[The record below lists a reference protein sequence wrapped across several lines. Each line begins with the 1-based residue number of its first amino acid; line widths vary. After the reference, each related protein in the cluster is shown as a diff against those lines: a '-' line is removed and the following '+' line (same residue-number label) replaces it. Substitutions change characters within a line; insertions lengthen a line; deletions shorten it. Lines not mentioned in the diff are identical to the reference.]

1 MENDEDMLD
10 FFAGCVMVGDWAA
23 RSTDMGKGVYAAED
37 RARTYYT
44 QARAMLQVRKE
55 FIGQGEANSD

>member
-1 MENDEDMLD
+1 M
-10 FFAGCVMVGDWAA
+10 
-23 RSTDMGKGVYAAED
+23 DMGKGVYAAED

-55 FIGQGEANSD
+55 FIGQGETNSD